1 MSHFVFCSRRFKTG
15 LEFAHDGPSRFASS
29 RLLKAIIVLHHI
41 ERYAFARMV
50 MALPR
55 VAICGVART
64 PIGKFMGTLSNFS
77 AVELGILS
85 VKELCN
91 RMQLDV
97 ETGVIDEVIFGQ
109 VLQAGAGQNPA
120 RQVALGA
127 GLPVSTPCMTLNKVC
142 GSSLKAAMTAAN
154 SIRSGEFN
162 VIIAGGMESMTNAP
176 YLMPQGRGGY
186 RFGDATIH
194 DHMTIDGLEDA
205 YTKGAMGMFAEE
217 TCTKYN
223 FSREDQDAFA
233 ITSLQRAQDAIAS
246 GKFDAEITPFTVKT
260 RSGEILC
267 DKDEQPGKGN
277 KEKIPQLRPAFK
289 KDGSVTAANSSSI
302 SDGAAALVLTR
313 LSVAKELGLKPIARV
328 AKYTSNSQEPEWFT
342 TAPVG
347 AIRKLLKNLNWSKD
361 DVDLYEINEAFAAV
375 TMAVMKEIDL
385 PHEKVNIHGGACAL
399 GHPIGASGARI
410 IVTLLS
416 AMQAYDKQKGV
427 AAVCIGGGEALSVAL
442 ELI

>member
-1 MSHFVFCSRRFKTG
+1 MS
-15 LEFAHDGPSRFASS
+15 DP
-29 RLLKAIIVLHHI
+29 IVI
-41 ERYAFARMV
+41 VGM
-50 MALPR
+50 
-55 VAICGVART
+55 ART
-64 PIGKFMGTLSNFS
+64 PIGSMQGQFS
-77 AVELGILS
+77 GVPSTELGSAAIKAAVERSKVPLDKIDS
-85 VKELCN
+85 VDMGC
-91 RMQLDV
+91 
-97 ETGVIDEVIFGQ
+97 
-109 VLQAGAGQNPA
+109 VLAAGLRQAPA
-120 RQVALGA
+120 RQSSIGA
-127 GLPVSTPCMTLNKVC
+127 GLPNSVNCSTINKVC
-142 GSSLKAAMTAAN
+142 GSGMKAFMNACDSLSLGHTDV
-154 SIRSGEFN
+154 S
-162 VIIAGGMESMTNAP
+162 IAGGMESMTNAP
-176 YLMPQGRGGY
+176 YLMTQGRGGY

-223 FSREDQDAFA
+223 FSREDKDAFA

-260 RSGEILC
+260 RRGDILY

-277 KEKIPQLRPAFK
+277 IEKIPQLRPAFK

-313 LSVAKELGLKPIARV
+313 LSVAKELGLKPIAKV

-361 DVDLYEINEAFAAV
+361 DVDLYEINEAFAVV
-375 TMAVMKEIDL
+375 TMAAMKEIDL

-416 AMQAYDKQKGV
+416 SMQAYDKKKGI
-427 AAVCIGGGEALSVAL
+427 AAVCIGGGEALAIAL
-442 ELI
+442 ELL